1 MADGE
6 RTAVRVAV
14 PRPRIA
20 APGLRATL
28 YFRPPGVA
36 PVRVHVA
43 GPPRLGPHT
52 RTVIV
57 LHGVLRN
64 PEEYIEAWADW
75 AAAENRLVACPGF
88 DSTGWGGSRAYNMG
102 NVMPRGGGDPL
113 PEEKWVF
120 TVVESLHQHMR
131 GTLALADACFD
142 LWGHSAGAQ
151 VAHRFPL
158 FKPRAPLRRV
168 VAAGAGWYTLPDPG
182 LLYPYGLGH
191 PRLGLWDVRARAW
204 LQAPLTLMRGSR
216 DVVRDEHL
224 RTKPE
229 AEAQG
234 PTRFDR
240 AAHMLDRARALDPN
254 TRWRL
259 LDVPGAGHE
268 HAAMAKAT
276 QQRWHELAGPRTG
289 T

>member
-1 MADGE
+1 M
-6 RTAVRVAV
+6 
-14 PRPRIA
+14 
-20 APGLRATL
+20 
-28 YFRPPGVA
+28 
-36 PVRVHVA
+36 
-43 GPPRLGPHT
+43 
-52 RTVIV
+52 
-57 LHGVLRN
+57 LRN

-88 DSTGWGGSRAYNMG
+88 DSEGWRGSRAYNMG
-102 NVMPRGGGDPL
+102 NVLRRGGRDPL
-113 PEEKWVF
+113 PQEKWVF
-120 TVVESLHQHMR
+120 TVVEALHAHLR
-131 GTLALADACFD
+131 ETLALADARFD

-158 FKPRAPLRRV
+158 FKPLAPLRRV

-182 LLYPYGLGH
+182 LGYPYGLAH
-191 PRLGLWDVRARAW
+191 PALGLDGRAPSW
-204 LQAPLTLMRGSR
+204 LRTPLTLMRGSR

-224 RTKPE
+224 RTSPE

-234 PTRFDR
+234 PTRFHR
-240 AAHMLDRARALDPN
+240 AAHMLDRARARDPGSP
-254 TRWRL
+254 WRL

-268 HAAMAKAT
+268 HAAMARAT